1 MSNSAKISPVP
12 TGSPKLN
19 HSLPGPKYEPVSQH
33 KPQGITIQLTKVHS
47 EDNWEDLDESELIFT
62 LDQDEE
68 EAATSTLAG
77 RTTSPVYGQ
86 SREQDG
92 TVINE
97 LALAA
102 YECAGDVLLS
112 NETQRHGSPLMPSSP
127 TSTPLVNLVKSVST
141 EIDVK
146 DSTLHKSHPFVNL
159 VKSIST
165 EISRLEP
172 EVSQSKSDS
181 KLNVHLWRQ
190 ITQPKGKNGDSRTAP
205 SSPST
210 SPSESKG
217 MFFNVQDVEAKLEDT
232 KRRLSEAMQE
242 PLSILSKI
250 IGEETT
256 SPNPKHRT
264 MSPLFFNQESPSSH
278 LKDQGSFESKNTF
291 TNCGRVEEGEI
302 MDFVD
307 PSKAT
312 HKEAPKN
319 LCKYKICSYGDMIQ
333 VVELTNEDAEDQG
346 LAPTM
351 DNRQSPSHNNDVP
364 CAALVCLAILA
375 YNFFIWPFP
384 AYISGLF
391 MGIASGFILGF
402 FLVLLIVP
410 KHSYSRRHKRHLQE
424 CAILPLSMQ
433 NLQEPNL
440 LQGWMNEIFSY
451 DPETYHPGL
460 THSVFVMLEGTT
472 LKRCYPKSSL
482 SRRSIYGEE
491 IPETVFVSHETNNL
505 ANAQVFLHPDG
516 LANKRLWNKKYPICI
531 QLYDPEDPE
540 FENGEPADKD
550 LEIDESPRKYPDDLE
565 KSNAD
570 CKAGTLYLFGRTG
583 REKEEWY
590 QHLVRASRGYMA
602 GKQDGNRNDSKT
614 GSLPNPL
621 SSPCS
626 WGGTSNS
633 SMDSTEDTSHMFKPK
648 DLAGNMRQK
657 ILLDYAT
664 YMSRFISTE
673 QTSPVQSPQQSAASS
688 PVPPKRMPPME
699 QTLFTNPDV
708 SWVNAFIGRIFWD
721 FLREKYWEDVVANK
735 IQKKLTK
742 IKLPNFMDELTLT
755 GLDMGT
761 SLPQILTI
769 STPSMNDR
777 GLWMDMDVTYSG
789 SLQVTLETKMNLSK
803 LGKEAAADEGG
814 SYDHRRH
821 RAKIPRCRIF
831 TDSDAESSSAGSSE
845 DEEITITETP
855 GNLADKASPNNAES
869 FTGGNSTSRRI
880 LRFVDKIAKSR
891 YFQRATE
898 NEYIKRKIEE
908 VSNTPLLLTV
918 ELQELGG
925 TLAVN
930 IPPPPTDRIW
940 YSFRAPPHV
949 EMKVRPK
956 LGEREVTFMHVTEWI
971 EKKLQD
977 EFQKILVMPN
987 MDDLLF
993 PIMQS
998 GLDPSKQPP
1007 SDQPMPVPL

>member
-1 MSNSAKISPVP
+1 MSNFAKISPVP
-12 TGSPKLN
+12 TGSPTLN
-19 HSLPGPKYEPVSQH
+19 HALPGPKQGTISKQT
-33 KPQGITIQLTKVHS
+33 PQGITIQLTKVHS
-47 EDNWEDLDESELIFT
+47 EDNWEDLEESELIFA

-68 EAATSTLAG
+68 EAAASTLAG
-77 RTTSPVYGQ
+77 RTFSPGYGKLK
-86 SREQDG
+86 EQDG

-112 NETQRHGSPLMPSSP
+112 SDTQKHSSPLMPSSP
-127 TSTPLVNLVKSVST
+127 TSKPLINLVKSVST

-146 DSTLHKSHPFVNL
+146 DPTLHKPHPFVNL

-172 EVSQSKSDS
+172 EVTQSKSDS

-242 PLSILSKI
+242 PLSMLSKI

-256 SPNPKHRT
+256 SPNTKCRT
-264 MSPLFFNQESPSSH
+264 MSPLFFSQESPSSQ
-278 LKDQGSFESKNTF
+278 LKDQGLFEGKNTF
-291 TNCGRVEEGEI
+291 TNYENLEEGEI
-302 MDFVD
+302 MDFAD
-307 PSKAT
+307 PAEAM
-312 HKEAPKN
+312 HREAPKN
-319 LCKYKICSYGDMIQ
+319 HCKYKICSYGDMIQ
-333 VVELTNEDAEDQG
+333 VVELTNEDPEDQG
-346 LAPTM
+346 LPPAM
-351 DNRQSPSHNNDVP
+351 DDRQSPSHSNDVP
-364 CAALVCLAILA
+364 CSMLVCVAILA
-375 YNFFIWPFP
+375 YNFFIWPLP

-402 FLVLLIVP
+402 FLVLLLVP
-410 KHSYSRRHKRHLQE
+410 KSSCSIRHKRYLQE
-424 CAILPLSMQ
+424 CSTLPLTMH

-440 LQGWMNEIFSY
+440 LQGWMNEMFYY
-451 DPETYHPGL
+451 DPETYHPAL
-460 THSVFVMLEGTT
+460 THSVFVTLEGTT
-472 LKRCYPKSSL
+472 LKRSYPKNNL
-482 SRRSIYGEE
+482 PRRSIYGEE
-491 IPETVFVSHETNNL
+491 IPENVFVSDETNTM
-505 ANAQVFLHPDG
+505 ANAQVFLYPDG

-531 QLYDPEDPE
+531 QLSDSDDPEV
-540 FENGEPADKD
+540 ENVEPAGIETDSGEFLRKD
-550 LEIDESPRKYPDDLE
+550 PDDCE
-565 KSNAD
+565 KSE
-570 CKAGTLYLFGRTG
+570 CKARTLYLFGRTG
-583 REKEEWY
+583 RGKEEWY
-590 QHLVRASRGYMA
+590 QNLVRASQGSMT
-602 GKQDGNRNDSKT
+602 GKQDANISDSKT
-614 GSLPNPL
+614 GSQPNPL

-633 SMDSTEDTSHMFKPK
+633 SMESTEDTSHLFKPK
-648 DLAGNMRQK
+648 DLAGNVRQK

-664 YMSRFISTE
+664 YMSKFISTE
-673 QTSPVQSPQQSAASS
+673 PTSPAQSPHQSAASS
-688 PVPPKRMPPME
+688 PTPLKKISME
-699 QTLFTNPDV
+699 QSLSSIPDV

-742 IKLPNFMDELTLT
+742 IKLPNFMNELTLT

-761 SLPQILTI
+761 SLPQVLTI
-769 STPSMNDR
+769 STPSINER
-777 GLWMDMDVTYSG
+777 GVWMDMDVTYSG
-789 SLQVTLETKMNLSK
+789 SLQVTLETKMNLSR
-803 LGKEAAADEGG
+803 LGKEATVDEGG
-814 SYDHRRH
+814 SFDHRRH
-821 RAKIPRCRIF
+821 GAKMPRSRIF
-831 TDSDAESSSAGSSE
+831 TDSDEESSSAGSSE
-845 DEEITITETP
+845 DEEITITEP
-855 GNLADKASPNNAES
+855 PVGDRANPNNAES

-891 YFQRATE
+891 YFQKATE

-918 ELQELGG
+918 ELQELEG

-940 YSFRAPPHV
+940 YSFRAPPQV

-998 GLDPSKQPP
+998 GLDPSRQPP
-1007 SDQPMPVPL
+1007 TDQSMPVP

>member
-1 MSNSAKISPVP
+1 MSNSAKLSPVP
-12 TGSPKLN
+12 TGSPTPN
-19 HSLPGPKYEPVSQH
+19 HPSPGSKQASVSRQT
-33 KPQGITIQLTKVHS
+33 PQGITIQLTKVHS
-47 EDNWEDLDESELIFT
+47 EDNWEDLDESELIFA

-68 EAATSTLAG
+68 EAVSSTLAG
-77 RTTSPVYGQ
+77 RVISPVYGQ

-92 TVINE
+92 TVIDE

-112 NETQRHGSPLMPSSP
+112 NETQKHSSPLLPSSP
-127 TSTPLVNLVKSVST
+127 TSKPIINLVKSVST

-146 DSTLHKSHPFVNL
+146 DPTLHKPHPFVNL

-172 EVSQSKSDS
+172 EVTQSKSDS

-190 ITQPKGKNGDSRTAP
+190 ITQPKSKNGDSRTAP

-232 KRRLSEAMQE
+232 RRRLSEAMQE
-242 PLSILSKI
+242 PLSMLSKI

-256 SPNPKHRT
+256 SPNPKYRT

-278 LKDQGSFESKNTF
+278 LRDQGYV
-291 TNCGRVEEGEI
+291 RLEEGDITDCE
-302 MDFVD
+302 D
-307 PSKAT
+307 PSKAI
-312 HKEAPKN
+312 HREAPKN
-319 LCKYKICSYGDMIQ
+319 NCKYKICSYGDMIQ
-333 VVELTNEDAEDQG
+333 VVELTNEDVEDQDSS
-346 LAPTM
+346 PSI
-351 DNRQSPSHNNDVP
+351 DDRQPSSHNNDVP
-364 CAALVCLAILA
+364 CSALVCVAILA
-375 YNFFIWPFP
+375 YNFFIWPLP

-402 FLVLLIVP
+402 FLVLLLVP
-410 KHSYSRRHKRHLQE
+410 KRSCSRRHKRYLQE
-424 CAILPLSMQ
+424 CAMIPFTMP
-433 NLQEPNL
+433 NLQEANL

-451 DPETYHPGL
+451 DPETYHPAL
-460 THSVFVMLEGTT
+460 AHSVFVSLEGTT
-472 LKRCYPKSSL
+472 LKRSYPKTSL

-491 IPETVFVSHETNNL
+491 IPEMAFVNHITNNL
-505 ANAQVFLHPDG
+505 TNAQVFLYPDG

-531 QLYDPEDPE
+531 QLCDSEDPE
-540 FENGEPADKD
+540 VENVEPEGKEAEGE
-550 LEIDESPRKYPDDLE
+550 ESLRRDPDDCE
-565 KSNAD
+565 KSIAE

-583 REKEEWY
+583 RDKEEWY
-590 QHLVRASRGYMA
+590 QHLVRATRGSIT
-602 GKQDGNRNDSKT
+602 GKQDANRSDSKT

-633 SMDSTEDTSHMFKPK
+633 SVESTDDPSHTCKPK
-648 DLAGNMRQK
+648 DLAGNVRQK

-664 YMSRFISTE
+664 YMSKFISAE
-673 QTSPVQSPQQSAASS
+673 PSSPAQSPRQSAASS
-688 PVPPKRMPPME
+688 PVPPRKHPIE
-699 QTLFTNPDV
+699 QSISSNLHV

-742 IKLPNFMDELTLT
+742 IKLPNFMDELTLK

-769 STPSMNDR
+769 STPSMNER
-777 GLWMDMDVTYSG
+777 GLWIDMDVTYSG
-789 SLQVTLETKMNLSK
+789 SLQVTLETKMNLSR
-803 LGKEAAADEGG
+803 LGKEVTVDEGA
-814 SYDHRRH
+814 SFDNRRH
-821 RAKIPRCRIF
+821 RAKIPRSRIF
-831 TDSDAESSSAGSSE
+831 IDSDEESSSAGSSE
-845 DEEITITETP
+845 DEEITMTEAP
-855 GNLADKASPNNAES
+855 GNLQDRASLNNAES

-918 ELQELGG
+918 ELQELEGA
-925 TLAVN
+925 LAVN

-940 YSFRAPPHV
+940 YSFRAPPNV

-998 GLDPSKQPP
+998 GLDLFRQSQ
-1007 SDQPMPVPL
+1007 SDQSMPVPL

>member
-1 MSNSAKISPVP
+1 MSNSAKDSPVP
-12 TGSPKLN
+12 GSPALN
-19 HSLPGPKYEPVSQH
+19 HSLPGPKDGPVTQQT
-33 KPQGITIQLTKVHS
+33 PQRITIQLTKVHS

-68 EAATSTLAG
+68 EAAASTLAC
-77 RTTSPVYGQ
+77 RTATPLYGP

-92 TVINE
+92 TVLNE

-112 NETQRHGSPLMPSSP
+112 NETQKHGCSLLPSSP
-127 TSTPLVNLVKSVST
+127 TSKPLLNLVKSASS

-146 DSTLHKSHPFVNL
+146 DPSLHKPHPFVNL

-172 EVSQSKSDS
+172 EVTQSKSDS

-190 ITQPKGKNGDSRTAP
+190 ITQPKNKNGDSRTAP

-242 PLSILSKI
+242 PFSMLSKI

-256 SPNPKHRT
+256 SPNPKYRT
-264 MSPLFFNQESPSSH
+264 MSPLFLNQESPSGH
-278 LKDQGSFESKNTF
+278 LKDQGIFESKNSC
-291 TNCGRVEEGEI
+291 TNYGRVEEGDI
-302 MDFVD
+302 MDYAD
-307 PSKAT
+307 TPKAI
-312 HKEAPKN
+312 HREAPKN
-319 LCKYKICSYGDMIQ
+319 HCKYKICSYGDMIQ
-333 VVELTNEDAEDQG
+333 VVELSSEGVEDQG
-346 LAPTM
+346 LPSPM
-351 DNRQSPSHNNDVP
+351 DNDQSPSHNNDVP
-364 CAALVCLAILA
+364 CSALVCVAILA
-375 YNFFIWPFP
+375 YNFFIWPLP

-402 FLVLLIVP
+402 FLVLLLVP
-410 KHSYSRRHKRHLQE
+410 KRSHSRRHKRYLQE
-424 CAILPLSMQ
+424 CSTFPLTIH
-433 NLQEPNL
+433 NLQEPNV
-440 LQGWMNEIFSY
+440 LQGWMNEMFSY
-451 DPETYHPGL
+451 DPETYHPAL
-460 THSVFVMLEGTT
+460 THSVFVTLEGTT
-472 LKRCYPKSSL
+472 LKRSYPKSSL
-482 SRRSIYGEE
+482 PRRSIYGEE
-491 IPETVFVSHETNNL
+491 IPENVFVGDETNHL
-505 ANAQVFLHPDG
+505 SNAQVFLYPDG

-531 QLYDPEDPE
+531 QLCDLEDPE
-540 FENGEPADKD
+540 VQNVEPV
-550 LEIDESPRKYPDDLE
+550 EQETESGESPKTDPDDCQ
-565 KSNAD
+565 KSSGE

-583 REKEEWY
+583 RDKEEWY
-590 QHLVRASRGYMA
+590 QHLVRASRGSMD
-602 GKQDGNRNDSKT
+602 GKQDANRSDGKT

-633 SMDSTEDTSHMFKPK
+633 SVESTEDTSQMFKPK
-648 DLAGNMRQK
+648 DLAGNVKQK

-664 YMSRFISTE
+664 YMSRFISTD
-673 QTSPVQSPQQSAASS
+673 QTSPAQSPRQSAANS
-688 PVPPKRMPPME
+688 PTPPKKHPIEP
-699 QTLFTNPDV
+699 LLSSNLHV
-708 SWVNAFIGRIFWD
+708 CWVNVFIGRIFWD

-769 STPSMNDR
+769 STPSVNDR

-789 SLQVTLETKMNLSK
+789 SLQVTLETKMNLSRLRK
-803 LGKEAAADEGG
+803 ETTVNEGKSFDN
-814 SYDHRRH
+814 RRH
-821 RAKIPRCRIF
+821 RAKMPRAKIF
-831 TDSDAESSSAGSSE
+831 TDSDEESSSAGSSE

-855 GNLADKASPNNAES
+855 GISVDRANPNNAES

-908 VSNTPLLLTV
+908 VSNTRLLLTV
-918 ELQELGG
+918 EVQELEG
-925 TLAVN
+925 TLTVN

-940 YSFRAPPHV
+940 YSFRAPPRV

-956 LGEREVTFMHVTEWI
+956 LGEREVTFIHVTEWI

-998 GLDPSKQPP
+998 GLDPSRQPQT
-1007 SDQPMPVPL
+1007 DQSIPVPL

>member
-1 MSNSAKISPVP
+1 MSNSAKSNPLP
-12 TGSPKLN
+12 AGSPTLN
-19 HSLPGPKYEPVSQH
+19 HSLPGPKHGPVTQQT
-33 KPQGITIQLTKVHS
+33 PQGITIQLTKVHS
-47 EDNWEDLDESELIFT
+47 EDNWEDLDEGELIFT

-68 EAATSTLAG
+68 GAVASTLAG

-86 SREQDG
+86 PREQDG
-92 TVINE
+92 TVIDE

-112 NETQRHGSPLMPSSP
+112 NESQKHSSPLMPSSP
-127 TSTPLVNLVKSVST
+127 TSKPLINLVKSVST

-146 DSTLHKSHPFVNL
+146 DPTLPKPHPLVNL

-165 EISRLEP
+165 EISRMEP
-172 EVSQSKSDS
+172 EVTQSKSDS

-190 ITQPKGKNGDSRTAP
+190 ITQPKSKNGDSRTAP

-242 PLSILSKI
+242 PLSMLSKI
-250 IGEETT
+250 IGEEST
-256 SPNPKHRT
+256 SPNPKYRT
-264 MSPLFFNQESPSSH
+264 MSPLFFNQESPSSQ
-278 LKDQGSFESKNTF
+278 LRDQTIVESKNTF
-291 TNCGRVEEGEI
+291 TNYGRLEEGEV
-302 MDFVD
+302 MDFAE

-312 HKEAPKN
+312 HRESPKN
-319 LCKYKICSYGDMIQ
+319 HCKYKICSYGDVIQ
-333 VVELTNEDAEDQG
+333 VVELTDEDVEDQVSPP
-346 LAPTM
+346 AN
-351 DNRQSPSHNNDVP
+351 DDRQFQNNDVP
-364 CAALVCLAILA
+364 CSALVCVAILA
-375 YNFFIWPFP
+375 YNFFIWPLP

-391 MGIASGFILGF
+391 MGIASGFIMGF
-402 FLVLLIVP
+402 FLILLLVP
-410 KHSYSRRHKRHLQE
+410 KQSCSRRHQRYLQE
-424 CAILPLSMQ
+424 CAALPLTMD
-433 NLQEPNL
+433 NLQDPIL
-440 LQGWMNEIFSY
+440 LQGWMNEMFSY
-451 DPETYHPGL
+451 DPETYHPAL
-460 THSVFVMLEGTT
+460 THSVFVMVEGTT
-472 LKRCYPKSSL
+472 LKRCYPKTNL
-482 SRRSIYGEE
+482 PRRSIYGEE
-491 IPETVFVSHETNNL
+491 IPETVYVSQETNNL
-505 ANAQVFLHPDG
+505 AHAQVYLYPNG

-531 QLYDPEDPE
+531 QLCDAEDTDANNVELADEETESGEYPQRDPEDC
-540 FENGEPADKD
+540 
-550 LEIDESPRKYPDDLE
+550 E
-565 KSNAD
+565 KSSAE

-590 QHLVRASRGYMA
+590 QHLVKASRGSLA
-602 GKQDGNRNDSKT
+602 GKPDANKGDSKA
-614 GSLPNPL
+614 GSLPNTL

-633 SMDSTEDTSHMFKPK
+633 SVESTEDASLMSKPR
-648 DLAGNMRQK
+648 DLAGNVRQK
-657 ILLDYAT
+657 ILLDYTT

-673 QTSPVQSPQQSAASS
+673 PTTPAQSPRQSAASS
-688 PVPPKRMPPME
+688 PTPPKKQPIE
-699 QTLFTNPDV
+699 QPLSSNPHV
-708 SWVNAFIGRIFWD
+708 CWINAFIGRIFWD

-761 SLPQILTI
+761 SLPQVLSI
-769 STPSMNDR
+769 STPSVNER
-777 GLWMDMDVTYSG
+777 GLWVDMEVTYTG
-789 SLQVTLETKMNLSK
+789 SLQVTLETKMNLSR
-803 LGKEAAADEGG
+803 LGKDVTVDDGG
-814 SYDHRRH
+814 SFDNR
-821 RAKIPRCRIF
+821 IPGTKMPRSRIF
-831 TDSDAESSSAGSSE
+831 TDSDEESSSAGSSE

-855 GNLADKASPNNAES
+855 GNLADRANPNNAES

-891 YFQRATE
+891 YFQKATE

-918 ELQELGG
+918 ELQELEG

-940 YSFRAPPHV
+940 YSFRAPPQV

-956 LGEREVTFMHVTEWI
+956 LGEREVTFIHVTEWI

-993 PIMQS
+993 PLMQS
-998 GLDPSKQPP
+998 GLDLSRQPHN
-1007 SDQPMPVPL
+1007 DQSIPVPL